1 MEEFPADSLGVTPK
15 LPRPEIPETTMDTH
29 DDLRSWR
36 PAIANF
42 SFLVLTLAMLVAV
55 VFLLRGFLHA
65 IILGGLLAILLM
77 PVNRWLLRFL
87 LWLSKRIDA
96 VWRRLLHRP
105 PAPEGA
111 EPTPQAGLRARSLA
125 ALLSVVLVFFLV
137 AVPLGFFV
145 VQVAEQGMQAIP
157 AAQKW
162 IHEDLEY
169 NARTFLTEHPR
180 IQQVLERLSTNS
192 ATLLP
197 KEETLPST
205 EAEAEVSA
213 ESTVSG
219 NPEGPEGVSPAAPS
233 SGILELSP
241 MLVKAGTVILQW
253 LKDCVLAILS
263 RTWLTVFNF
272 FIMLFVMYHV
282 FLDGRELMAYLKSI
296 SPLGEEETRHVS
308 SRIREVFQAIFV
320 SVLGTAVI
328 QGVLSMAFF
337 KMVGVPALFWG
348 ALLGV
353 CSIVP
358 FVGTGLVWVPM
369 ALFLLLT
376 GHPGK
381 AFFILLACGGI
392 VANVDSIIRPL
403 LMKKGGN
410 TGMSYM
416 VLFFA
421 ILGGLQTFGLVGIIY
436 GPLIMGVCG
445 VCLLLFST
453 RMKRQNAPEAAK
465 H

>member
-1 MEEFPADSLGVTPK
+1 MENS
-15 LPRPEIPETTMDTH
+15 
-29 DDLRSWR
+29 DDLRFWR
-36 PAIANF
+36 PAIANI

-65 IILGGLLAILLM
+65 IILGGLLALLLM
-77 PVNRWLLRFL
+77 PLHRRVLRFL
-87 LWLSKRIDA
+87 LWLSKRTDA
-96 VWRRLLHRP
+96 AWRRLRHR
-105 PAPEGA
+105 APVPESVVSSD
-111 EPTPQAGLRARSLA
+111 QAGPRARGLA

-145 VQVAEQGMQAIP
+145 VQVAEQGMLAIP

-162 IHEDLEY
+162 IHEDLEH
-169 NARTFLTEHPR
+169 NARAFLTEHPR
-180 IQQVLERLSTNS
+180 IQQALGRLYSDS
-192 ATLLP
+192 ARLLP
-197 KEETLPST
+197 TMET
-205 EAEAEVSA
+205 EAETTAGADAGEAV
-213 ESTVSG
+213 
-219 NPEGPEGVSPAAPS
+219 EGIDEAPPGAPSS

-282 FLDGRELMAYLKSI
+282 FLDGRELLAYWKAI

-320 SVLGTAVI
+320 SILGTAVI
-328 QGVLSMAFF
+328 QGVLSMVFF
-337 KMVGVPALFWG
+337 KIVGVPALFWG
-348 ALLGV
+348 GLLGV

-369 ALFLLLT
+369 AIFLLLA

-381 AFFILLACGGI
+381 AFFILLSCGGI

-416 VLFFA
+416 VLFFS

-453 RMKRQNAPEAAK
+453 RMKRRNSPEE
-465 H
+465 

>member
-1 MEEFPADSLGVTPK
+1 MENS
-15 LPRPEIPETTMDTH
+15 

-36 PAIANF
+36 PAIANI

-65 IILGGLLAILLM
+65 IILGGLLALLLM
-77 PVNRWLLRFL
+77 PLHRRVLRFL
-87 LWLSKRIDA
+87 LWLSNRTDA
-96 VWRRLLHRP
+96 AWRRLRHR
-105 PAPEGA
+105 APVA
-111 EPTPQAGLRARSLA
+111 ESAVSSDQAGPRARGLA

-169 NARTFLTEHPR
+169 NARAFLTEHPR
-180 IQQVLERLSTNS
+180 IRQALERLSSDSTR
-192 ATLLP
+192 LLP
-197 KEETLPST
+197 RMET
-205 EAEAEVSA
+205 EAETTAGADAGENIGGTD
-213 ESTVSG
+213 E
-219 NPEGPEGVSPAAPS
+219 AAPGAPSS

-282 FLDGRELMAYLKSI
+282 FLDGRELLAYWKAI

-320 SVLGTAVI
+320 SILGTAVI
-328 QGVLSMAFF
+328 QGVLSMVFF

-348 ALLGV
+348 SLLGV

-369 ALFLLLT
+369 AIFLLLA

-381 AFFILLACGGI
+381 AIFILLSCGGI

-416 VLFFA
+416 VLFFS

-453 RMKRQNAPEAAK
+453 RMKRRNSPEE
-465 H
+465 

>member
-1 MEEFPADSLGVTPK
+1 MENS
-15 LPRPEIPETTMDTH
+15 

-42 SFLVLTLAMLVAV
+42 SFLVLTLGMLVAV

-77 PVNRWLLRFL
+77 PVNRWLLQFL
-87 LWLSKRIDA
+87 LWLSKHTDA
-96 VWRRLLHRP
+96 FWRRFLHRP
-105 PAPEGA
+105 PPPEDA
-111 EPTPQAGLRARSLA
+111 ETTPQASLRARGMA

-162 IHEDLEY
+162 IHEDLEH

-180 IQQVLERLSTNS
+180 IQQLLERLSTDS
-192 ATLLP
+192 ASLLP
-197 KEETLPST
+197 KDEVVT
-205 EAEAEVSA
+205 EATAEAPA
-213 ESTVSG
+213 EPTVSE
-219 NPEGPEGVSPAAPS
+219 NAEGTGDVSPTTPSS
-233 SGILELSP
+233 SGILEVSP

-282 FLDGRELMAYLKSI
+282 FLDGRELAAYLKSI
-296 SPLGEEETRHVS
+296 SPLGEEETRHVT
-308 SRIREVFQAIFV
+308 SRIREVFQAIFI

-328 QGVLSMAFF
+328 QGVLSMVFF

-369 ALFLLLT
+369 AVFLLLT

-381 AFFILLACGGI
+381 ALFILLSCGGI

-416 VLFFA
+416 VLFFS

-453 RMKRQNAPEAAK
+453 RMKRQSTAEK
-465 H
+465 

>member
-1 MEEFPADSLGVTPK
+1 MENN
-15 LPRPEIPETTMDTH
+15 

-55 VFLLRGFLHA
+55 VFLLRDFLHA
-65 IILGGLLAILLM
+65 IILGGLLALLLM
-77 PVNRWLLRFL
+77 PLNRRVLQCL
-87 LWLSKRIDA
+87 LWLSKRADA
-96 VWRRLLHRP
+96 AWRRLRHRP
-105 PAPEGA
+105 PVPENAATAPQ
-111 EPTPQAGLRARSLA
+111 TSLRARRLA
-125 ALLSVVLVFFLV
+125 AFLSVLLVFFLV

-162 IHEDLEY
+162 VHEDLEH
-169 NARTFLTEHPR
+169 NARAFLTEHPR
-180 IQQVLERLSTNS
+180 IRQTLERLSSDS
-192 ATLLP
+192 ARLLP
-197 KEETLPST
+197 KAEKTPAETTAAGDAAGGLDA
-205 EAEAEVSA
+205 AE
-213 ESTVSG
+213 G
-219 NPEGPEGVSPAAPS
+219 LDAAPVETPAS
-233 SGILELSP
+233 SGILEISP

-282 FLDGRELMAYLKSI
+282 FLDGRELLAYLKAI

-320 SVLGTAVI
+320 SILGTAVI
-328 QGVLSMAFF
+328 QGGLSMVFF

-369 ALFLLLT
+369 AIFLLLT

-381 AFFILLACGGI
+381 AFFILLSCGGI
-392 VANVDSIIRPL
+392 VANVDSIVRPL

-416 VLFFA
+416 VLFFS

-453 RMKRQNAPEAAK
+453 RMKRRNSPEE
-465 H
+465 

>member
-1 MEEFPADSLGVTPK
+1 MENS
-15 LPRPEIPETTMDTH
+15 

-42 SFLVLTLAMLVAV
+42 SFLILTLGMLVAV

-87 LWLSKRIDA
+87 QGLSKRTDA
-96 VWRRLLHRP
+96 FWRRLLHRP
-105 PAPEGA
+105 PPPEDA
-111 EPTPQAGLRARSLA
+111 ESTPQAGLRARGLA

-162 IHEDLEY
+162 IHEDLEH

-180 IQQVLERLSTNS
+180 IQQLLERLSTDS

-197 KEETLPST
+197 KEEAVT
-205 EAEAEVSA
+205 EATAEAPA
-213 ESTVSG
+213 EPAV
-219 NPEGPEGVSPAAPS
+219 PENAEDTGDVSPTTPSS

-282 FLDGRELMAYLKSI
+282 FLDGRELAAYLKSI

-308 SRIREVFQAIFV
+308 SRIREVFQAIFI
-320 SVLGTAVI
+320 SILGTAVI
-328 QGVLSMAFF
+328 QGVLSMVFF

-369 ALFLLLT
+369 AVFLLLT
-376 GHPGK
+376 GHPVK
-381 AFFILLACGGI
+381 ALFILLSCGGI

-403 LMKKGGN
+403 LMKNGGN

-416 VLFFA
+416 VLFFS

-453 RMKRQNAPEAAK
+453 RMKRQSTSEK
-465 H
+465 

>member
-1 MEEFPADSLGVTPK
+1 MENS
-15 LPRPEIPETTMDTH
+15 

-42 SFLVLTLAMLVAV
+42 SFLVLTLGMLVAV
-55 VFLLRGFLHA
+55 VFLLRGFLHS

-87 LWLSKRIDA
+87 LWLSKRTDA
-96 VWRRLLHRP
+96 LWRRLLHRP
-105 PAPEGA
+105 PLPEDA
-111 EPTPQAGLRARSLA
+111 ESTPQAGSRARGLA

-162 IHEDLEY
+162 IHEDLER

-180 IQQVLERLSTNS
+180 IQQLLERLSTDS

-197 KEETLPST
+197 KEEAVT
-205 EAEAEVSA
+205 EATAETTA
-213 ESTVSG
+213 ESAV
-219 NPEGPEGVSPAAPS
+219 PENAEGTEDASPTTPSS
-233 SGILELSP
+233 SGILEVSP

-282 FLDGRELMAYLKSI
+282 FLDGRELAAYLKSI

-308 SRIREVFQAIFV
+308 SRIREVFQAIFI

-328 QGVLSMAFF
+328 QGVLSMVFF

-369 ALFLLLT
+369 AVFLLLT

-381 AFFILLACGGI
+381 ALFILLSCGGI

-416 VLFFA
+416 VLFFS

-453 RMKRQNAPEAAK
+453 RMKRQNSPEK
-465 H
+465 